1 MKKIFNTSYIPLVL
15 VFLFVACFDDKG
27 NYDYT
32 DLKDAVIDIPEVTAN
47 NGKIS
52 RDGYTELTL
61 TPDIKFNMG
70 AKAEEFDFEWSIF
83 PQSPKADEDDKYE
96 SKKVIGNEQNLSW
109 TIDVAPGDYYL
120 VLRVTHKVTKA
131 VTDYKFEFAINT
143 ITGWVV
149 YDEKNGEGDLHVIRD
164 SEIVPD
170 LSEEQ
175 TGVVYNCF
183 SGSNDGKKLSG
194 GKFLSWRNMDNSYDH
209 IFVWKEDGFVKLEAK
224 TYEVVSEDYS
234 TMFYTQPSVYAPMC
248 HYYEN
253 PAYGRM
259 EFLMNNNELY
269 IIKWNT
275 MGQTE
280 KYSMPLSVFG
290 MATKFAP
297 FIAPVPASG
306 GNTNRAVLYDP
317 SGNGGFRTI
326 ANNGSSANYPS
337 VTRGVYNPLNMNE
350 SGALKL
356 NLIAMEQ
363 GRDGTTCAVF
373 RNEKDNNHP
382 WLYTADFRLAA
393 SPLTLAKYDLANL
406 ENIDKAKLF
415 VFGNRGDVM
424 FYSADNQV
432 YAWTFGGAPKA
443 ILPSESGNVTA
454 MKLYTHSNNEE
465 YTGRI
470 LFVATY
476 DGNEGKV
483 YKITFNELNG
493 AIVNTQEFKGFGK
506 VIDMIIKE

>member
-1 MKKIFNTSYIPLVL
+1 MKKSFNISYIPLVL
-15 VFLFVACFDDKG
+15 VFLLAACFDDKG

-83 PQSPKADEDDKYE
+83 PQSPKTDENDKYE
-96 SKKVIGNEQNLSW
+96 PKKVIGKEPNLFW

-120 VLRVTHKVTKA
+120 VLRVTHKATNA

-143 ITGWVV
+143 VTGLVV

-164 SEIVPD
+164 GEIVPD

-183 SGSNDGKKLSG
+183 SVSNGGEKLSG
-194 GKFLSWRNMDNSYDH
+194 CKFLSWRNMADRYDH

-224 TYEVVSEDYS
+224 TYEVVSKDYS
-234 TMFYTQPSVYAPMC
+234 TMFYTQPSVYAPMF
-248 HYYEN
+248 HYYDN

-269 IIKWNT
+269 IIQWN
-275 MGQTE
+275 MLGQTE
-280 KYSMPLSVFG
+280 KFATPVSVFG
-290 MATKFAP
+290 MATKFSP
-297 FIAPVPASG
+297 FIAPIPASG

-326 ANNGSSANYPS
+326 ANNKTSVSRPS
-337 VTRGVYNPLNMNE
+337 VSGGVYNPLNMNE
-350 SGALKL
+350 SGSLKL
-356 NLIAMEQ
+356 NLIAMGQ

-373 RNEKDNNHP
+373 RNEKDNNRP
-382 WLYTADFRLAA
+382 WLYTADFRLAE
-393 SPLTLAKYDLANL
+393 SPLVLAKYDLGSL

-415 VFGNRGDVM
+415 AFGNRGDVM
-424 FYSADNQV
+424 FYAAENQV
-432 YAWTFGGAPKA
+432 YAWTFGGTPKA
-443 ILPSESGNVTA
+443 ILPAGSGEVVA
-454 MKLYTHSNNEE
+454 MKLYTHSSNEE

-493 AIVNTQEFKGFGK
+493 AIMNTQEFTGFGK
-506 VIDMIIKE
+506 IVDMIIKE